1 MLSTI
6 KRIKTILGNG
16 TTGAALLARVPPP
29 RKTKTN
35 NSSNRGSQSP
45 VPDARRRHA
54 WKMNPKFSPSSR
66 AFDTCRWFISNASSR
81 RDDRDLALSWA
92 GVWLFPGSP
101 AATPRS
107 WAWWIKIGFTLHMFR
122 ISSWECWLNESAR
135 EEGKKR
141 SLSLTD
147 TEARF
152 ASWSR
157 CWLMVWGDLDGL
169 IYDDGAA

>member
-6 KRIKTILGNG
+6 ERIKTIFGNDAA
-16 TTGAALLARVPPP
+16 TGAALLARVPPP

-35 NSSNRGSQSP
+35 YSRNRGSQSP

-92 GVWLFPGSP
+92 GVWLFQEVLQQPLAVEHDESKSDLLYICFEYPRGS
-101 AATPRS
+101 ADWTRVRGRKGRRDRCRSRIPRRGLLPEVDVG
-107 WAWWIKIGFTLHMFR
+107 WWFGVI
-122 ISSWECWLNESAR
+122 
-135 EEGKKR
+135 
-141 SLSLTD
+141 
-147 TEARF
+147 
-152 ASWSR
+152 
-157 CWLMVWGDLDGL
+157 
-169 IYDDGAA
+169 